1 MRKYTMLHAGTDFE
15 QLLNGNGKLI
25 WNNKVKW
32 NHLRCWKVQHLSAAF
47 SSLVFLP
54 RYYSPNQPFF
64 SVFMHILVLKGDNSE
79 STTSKK
85 LLVGQFLASPIG
97 LLPR

>member
-1 MRKYTMLHAGTDFE
+1 ME
-15 QLLNGNGKLI
+15 NGKLI
-25 WNNKVKW
+25 WDNKVKW
-32 NHLRCWKVQHLSAAF
+32 NHVRSWKVQHLSAAF

-85 LLVGQFLASPIG
+85 TFGRKAPGFSPRPSTKIT
-97 LLPR
+97 LQKSYL